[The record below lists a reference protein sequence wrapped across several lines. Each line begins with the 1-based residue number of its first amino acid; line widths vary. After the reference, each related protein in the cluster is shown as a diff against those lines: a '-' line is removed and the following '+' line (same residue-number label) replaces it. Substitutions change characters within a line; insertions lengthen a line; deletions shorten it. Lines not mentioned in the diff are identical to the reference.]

1 MTVPAPFDTR
11 TARPTSTRPPTGSAG
26 TVAVDATPER
36 HEDSGNRAQRG
47 AAVLMALFVAT
58 LATIIVSGL
67 FWNQF
72 VLLRTIE
79 NQQLVTQS
87 RLLLRGALD
96 WARAILR
103 DDQRNAT
110 DNLDEPWATGLAETR
125 LDQLGETSALAAR
138 ATMSG
143 AIEDAQGRLNLR
155 NLVRSDYDV
164 DEYERDSLR
173 KLCSVLDLPEAIAD
187 LVALHMREALAP
199 RVAAEGKVAADA
211 SRPRPIPLVL
221 PEDLLAVQGID
232 PAHALK
238 LAPYVVILDQ
248 PTPVNLNTAREEVV
262 AARFPKMSL
271 SEAKALVAQRDK
283 TYFLNT
289 GDTRIARYRHN
300 GEPTDAQISVATR
313 YFIVRG
319 QVTLDRANTR
329 MEALVRRG
337 DSQQLPVRVLWQR
350 EL

>member
-1 MTVPAPFDTR
+1 MTMRAFLATR
-11 TARPTSTRPPTGSAG
+11 AVRLTLPLSRERRARAG
-26 TVAVDATPER
+26 AGDA
-36 HEDSGNRAQRG
+36 GRAHGAGAHGQRG

-58 LATIIVSGL
+58 LATLIVSGL
-67 FWNQF
+67 FWSQF

-125 LDQLGETSALAAR
+125 LDQLGETSALAAL

-155 NLVRSDYDV
+155 NLVRSDFDI

-173 KLCSVLDLPEAIAD
+173 KLCGLLGLPEAIAD
-187 LVALHMREALAP
+187 LVALHMREALTP
-199 RVAAEGKVAADA
+199 RVSDEGKRAGETG
-211 SRPRPIPLVL
+211 RPRPIPLVL
-221 PEDLLAVQGID
+221 PEDLLGVQGID

-238 LAPYVVILDQ
+238 LAPYVVVLDQ
-248 PTPVNLNTAREEVV
+248 PTPVNLNTAREEVI
-262 AARFPKMSL
+262 AARFPKMAL

-289 GDTRIARYRHN
+289 GDTRIARYRQN
-300 GEPTDAQISVATR
+300 GEPTDTQIAVASR

-319 QVTLDRANTR
+319 QVKLDRANTR

-337 DSQQLPVRVLWQR
+337 DSNQLPVRVLWQR

>member
-1 MTVPAPFDTR
+1 MTVHTSSFTRAARQACPLPLKGRASEGAFDR
-11 TARPTSTRPPTGSAG
+11 LRQ
-26 TVAVDATPER
+26 R
-36 HEDSGNRAQRG
+36 HQNGRAQRG

-58 LATIIVSGL
+58 LATLIVSTL

-125 LDQLGETSALAAR
+125 LDQLGETSALASL

-143 AIEDAQGRLNLR
+143 AIEDAQGRFNLR
-155 NLVRSDYDV
+155 NLVRSDYEID
-164 DEYERDSLR
+164 DYERDSLR
-173 KLCSVLDLPEAIAD
+173 KLCSVLGLPEAIAD

-199 RVAAEGKVAADA
+199 RIVEEGKRSSQPD
-211 SRPRPIPLVL
+211 RPRPIPLVL
-221 PEDLLAVQGID
+221 PEDLLGLTGID

-238 LAPYVVILDQ
+238 LAPYVVVLDQ
-248 PTPVNLNTAREEVV
+248 PTAVNLNTAREEVI
-262 AARFPKMSL
+262 AARFPKMAL
-271 SEAKALVAQRDK
+271 SEAKALVAQREK

-289 GDTRIARYRHN
+289 GDTRIARYRQN
-300 GEPTDAQISVATR
+300 GEPTDTQISVASR

-319 QVTLDRANTR
+319 QVKLDRANTR

-337 DSQQLPVRVLWQR
+337 DTQQQATRVLWQR
-350 EL
+350 EF

>member
-1 MTVPAPFDTR
+1 
-11 TARPTSTRPPTGSAG
+11 
-26 TVAVDATPER
+26 
-36 HEDSGNRAQRG
+36 
-47 AAVLMALFVAT
+47 MALFIAT
-58 LATIIVSGL
+58 LATVIVSGL

-79 NQQLVTQS
+79 NQQLVSQS

-110 DNLDEPWATGLAETR
+110 DHLDEPWATGLAETR
-125 LDQLGETSALAAR
+125 LDQLGETAALASR

-143 AIEDAQGRLNLR
+143 AIEDAQSRLNLR
-155 NLVRSDYDV
+155 NLVRADFEI
-164 DEYERDSLR
+164 DEFERDSLR
-173 KLCSVLDLPEAIAD
+173 KLCRLLDLPEAYAD
-187 LVALHMREALAP
+187 LIALRMRAALAP
-199 RVAAEGKVAADA
+199 PAAIEAGRAARA
-211 SRPRPIPLVL
+211 EPPRPIPLVL
-221 PEDLLAVQGID
+221 PEDLLGVQGID

-238 LAPYVVILDQ
+238 LAAYVVILDQ

-262 AARFPKMSL
+262 AARFARMSL
-271 SEAKALVAQRDK
+271 SEAKALVAQRDRSH
-283 TYFLNT
+283 FVNT

-300 GEPTDAQISVATR
+300 GEPTDAQIAVASR

-319 QVTLDRANTR
+319 QVRLDRASTR

-337 DSQQLPVRVLWQR
+337 DSVQLPVRVLWQR

>member
-1 MTVPAPFDTR
+1 MADCELR
-11 TARPTSTRPPTGSAG
+11 IADRLGRAR
-26 TVAVDATPER
+26 
-36 HEDSGNRAQRG
+36 QRG

-58 LATIIVSGL
+58 LATLIVSGL

-103 DDQRNAT
+103 DDQGRTTT

-125 LDQLGETSALAAR
+125 LDQLGETSALASQ

-143 AIEDAQGRLNLR
+143 AIEDAQSRLNLR
-155 NLVRSDYDV
+155 NLVRNDFEIDS
-164 DEYERDSLR
+164 YERESLR
-173 KLCSVLDLPEAIAD
+173 RLCSMLDLPEAIAD
-187 LVALHMREALAP
+187 LVALHMRAALAP
-199 RVAAEGKVAADA
+199 RLAEADRRSPQDAAPK
-211 SRPRPIPLVL
+211 PIPLVL
-221 PEDLLAVQGID
+221 PEDLLAVPGID

-238 LAPYVVILDQ
+238 LAPYIVILDQ
-248 PTPVNLNTAREEVV
+248 PTPVNLNTAREEVI

-271 SEAKALVAQRDK
+271 SEAKALVAQRDRA
-283 TYFLNT
+283 YFVND
-289 GDTRIARYRHN
+289 GDTRIARYRQN
-300 GEPTDAQISVATR
+300 GEPTNTQIAVASR

-319 QVTLDRANTR
+319 QVKLERASTR
-329 MEALVRRG
+329 MEALVKRG
-337 DSQQLPVRVLWQR
+337 ETSQRPVRVLWQR

>member
-1 MTVPAPFDTR
+1 LL
-11 TARPTSTRPPTGSAG
+11 
-26 TVAVDATPER
+26 
-36 HEDSGNRAQRG
+36 AQRG

-58 LATIIVSGL
+58 LATLIVSGL

-125 LDQLGETSALAAR
+125 LDQLGETSALAAL

-143 AIEDAQGRLNLR
+143 AIEDAQGRFNVR
-155 NLVRSDYDV
+155 NLVRSDFDI

-173 KLCSVLDLPEAIAD
+173 KLD
-187 LVALHMREALAP
+187 ALAP
-199 RVAAEGKVAADA
+199 RVTEEGKRAGE
-211 SRPRPIPLVL
+211 SGTPRPIPLVL
-221 PEDLLAVQGID
+221 PEDLLGVQGID

-238 LAPYVVILDQ
+238 LAPYIVVLDQ
-248 PTPVNLNTAREEVV
+248 PTPVNLNTAREEVI
-262 AARFPKMSL
+262 AARFPKMAL

-289 GDTRIARYRHN
+289 GDTRIARYRQN
-300 GEPTDAQISVATR
+300 GEPTDTQIAVASR

-319 QVTLDRANTR
+319 QVKLDRANTR

-337 DSQQLPVRVLWQR
+337 DSNQLPVRVLWQR